1 MMANG
6 CSLIHLYIITAVH
19 GRHEASFFHFASA
32 GRNIP
37 FASQLGDPH
46 KVLVSLMYSETSIIC

>member
-1 MMANG
+1 MANG

-19 GRHEASFFHFASA
+19 GRHEAGFFQLASS

-37 FASQLGDPH
+37 FPSQLEGLH
-46 KVLVSLMYSETSIIC
+46 KVLVSLMYSKTSIIC